1 MDEEA
6 TAVEEETAESEGG
19 RNGRGPGFVI
29 GVVLGT
35 LAGAAAATL
44 FAPAAGDELEA
55 GAQEPFTPRGD
66 ESDEP
71 AGADG
76 SQAEAPVERVRALLN
91 RVRSRVHE
99 AREEGRDAAQAAEAE
114 RKAHFEQLTHRN

>member
-6 TAVEEETAESEGG
+6 TPVEEETAEPEDGH
-19 RNGRGPGFVI
+19 NGRGPGFVI

-44 FAPAAGDELEA
+44 FAPATGDELDP
-55 GAQEPFTPRGD
+55 GARELFTDPA
-66 ESDEP
+66 ESAEP

-76 SQAEAPVERVRALLN
+76 PQAEAPVERVRALLS

-99 AREEGRDAAQAAEAE
+99 AREEGRTASQAAEAE
-114 RKAHFEQLTHRN
+114 RTAHFEQLTHQN